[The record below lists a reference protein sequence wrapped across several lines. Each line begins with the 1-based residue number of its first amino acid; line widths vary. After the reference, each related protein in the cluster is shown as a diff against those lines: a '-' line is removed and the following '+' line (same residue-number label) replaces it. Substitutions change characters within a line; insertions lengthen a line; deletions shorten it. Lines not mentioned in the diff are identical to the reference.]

1 MTKPRDPDALLSAYL
16 AVGMEVLPDRVVD
29 SVLLEVHRT
38 RQRAVFGSWRTRP
51 VSRTTLAAAAVVA
64 LVALGGA
71 VFIAGRPPAVVVPN
85 PTSEASST
93 PSQPAEVVP
102 SETPAPTPT
111 STAEATPPAV
121 GQNLKLTW
129 TKLSLAQR
137 SPRIAWLVD
146 RFVQVD
152 DESRVV
158 QTSTDGFSWHVLQ
171 PGDPDPGY
179 LDLMREVRNAGL
191 VTWGDDIVRWWNPEE
206 GADIAGKPPA
216 TARDIVRIVR
226 PGAAPT
232 DTTPFKGRIG
242 SLGIGPAGIVATV
255 DSQLDFDAWVTKK
268 LGLRTNNDWTCCV
281 KDVTF
286 QNGVLQIKL
295 NNGPGLKVNWADEGF
310 LPGDYLYKGFG
321 WYSPD
326 GVQWTPIPGYGTDF
340 TLNQVIGVSD
350 GFIAQGEADEDRC
363 PLPDGCGEMWHSSD
377 GLTWRNLGP
386 SAERP
391 PEGRMVPWMGGA
403 LVTDGFGTFDFW
415 TSQGKSELPMAAE
428 LPTAPKEPNATF
440 ATGPLG
446 LVTLSMETNEVLFT
460 RDGVDWD
467 LGPMPAAMAADQ
479 TLDFGPSRPGDGPI
493 VAVGDRSVLVV
504 LWSGSREA
512 KTPSLWRG
520 TFEP

>member
-1 MTKPRDPDALLSAYL
+1 MDDFDLFERQLAAALRSDADQSL
-16 AVGMEVLPDRVVD
+16 AHYEPAMVARAAMAGTQRGTLRLPWNTVRPT
-29 SVLLEVHRT
+29 SNR
-38 RQRAVFGSWRTRP
+38 WRF
-51 VSRTTLAAAAVVA
+51 AAAAVIGVL
-64 LVALGGA
+64 LVGGA
-71 VFIAGRPPAVVVPN
+71 FLLIQRGQPSIGDPSQTPSA
-85 PTSEASST
+85 AS
-93 PSQPAEVVP
+93 SQPAEVVP

-152 DESRVV
+152 DESRLV

-206 GADIAGKPPA
+206 GADIGGKPPI

-255 DSQLDFDAWVTKK
+255 DSQLDFDAWVASK
-268 LGLRTNNDWTCCV
+268 LGKDWVSHYTGVDFKNGIV
-281 KDVTF
+281 KVGMD
-286 QNGVLQIKL
+286 
-295 NNGPGLKVNWADEGF
+295 NGPGLKVNWADEGF
-310 LPGDYLYKGFG
+310 LPGDYLYTGFG

-350 GFIAQGEADEDRC
+350 GFIAQGEAVEDRC

-391 PEGRMVPWMGGA
+391 PEGRIVPWMGGA

-415 TSQGKSELPMAAE
+415 SSQGNRELPMAAE
-428 LPTAPKEPNATF
+428 LPTAPREPNATF

-446 LVTLSMETNEVLFT
+446 LVTLSMETHEVLFT

-479 TLDFGPSRPGDGPI
+479 TLSFGPSRPGDGPI